1 MEEIKNSTTHSTE
14 GINVTEK
21 KETETKPDSDN
32 ELLSLMN
39 SLIDFESEIKSM
51 KSMNDILTKEN
62 LDFFKKLESK
72 ENIKINLLLSKIYM
86 SIISNE
92 SLYNEYLL
100 SIKSDDTKILDILFH
115 LIENCVSIVEKLN
128 TFVFSSDLF
137 ELKNKIIDLIKCIY
151 YNCKA
156 KIKDEQKTLKILE
169 LMDSL
174 PPKFFSS
181 SYLELNK
188 SKDLYEV
195 YKTKEIE
202 KINQFEE
209 IFSEINNYYE
219 QFESFKKFVENNSGV
234 VNCSSINEESLSIK
248 SEIFDFKPNK
258 DKVDFYEQYG
268 SLLLKFCKY
277 HNYMFL
283 DKDEDVNENEK
294 KVKTEENDED
304 EKDDE
309 NVRMVFLLDKIEQEK
324 NENEDDKSK
333 KIENLLKNKQFISS
347 LECKEYNELIK
358 KEINY
363 YLKVTKNIDK
373 EAKIKPIREHLS
385 YYLTTLNVESYYP
398 LYLKDFTKISISD
411 NFTPSYLTNVPAGQV
426 KKFYFETEENEDTLA
441 YIEFYLEDKTKD
453 ISFELNK
460 YEINGNKF
468 LNIFKEEK
476 IEGTFKFFIF
486 CHGYSLYEMIFDNYY
501 SWFNS
506 KDVNYRISLLKLSEN
521 SKKEEENQFNFKIN
535 GVNYVFN
542 GNEIITPAKENKD
555 EKIINIPVILNLN
568 NLKIVSFKK
577 NENENEN
584 EIDKYDYELVYK
596 EHKEEDETIIPKH
609 LFNYLLINY
618 LKKLKPEKNKNQKI
632 LISIFSQNKNLLSV
646 LEDLQEEIEKT
657 NNNEK
662 KNYIKNVGFYP
673 EDKLDQFKI
682 EYTLY
687 KPEDQILINHLFFN
701 LTKDIKI
708 SKYILIIEFDK
719 LIANAFI
726 YNRGEILNKLIGKD
740 INFDDISYDKVD
752 ELLDLIKNVYE
763 NCEGIELILT
773 SDNSIDEENKKK
785 VDDTIEKIKT
795 YCEEQINPPLKVYEY
810 DQNEILQNS
819 IKYINSLYD
828 N

>member
-1 MEEIKNSTTHSTE
+1 MEENNNSITQSNE
-14 GINVTEK
+14 GINISEK
-21 KETETKPDSDN
+21 KEMNSDSDS

-39 SLIDFESEIKSM
+39 SLIDFESEIKSI
-51 KSMNDILTKEN
+51 KSINDILTKEN

-100 SIKSDDTKILDILFH
+100 SIKEDDIKILNILLL

-128 TFVFSSDLF
+128 NFVFSSDLF

-156 KIKDEQKTLKILE
+156 KIKVEQKTLKIL
-169 LMDSL
+169 LLINSL

-195 YKTKEIE
+195 YKTKEID
-202 KINQFEE
+202 KINKFEE

-219 QFESFKKFVENNSGV
+219 QFDAFKKFVENNSGV
-234 VNCSSINEESLSIK
+234 VNCSSVNEESLIIK

-283 DKDEDVNENEK
+283 DKDEEVNEN
-294 KVKTEENDED
+294 KVKTEEKNKDGKED
-304 EKDDE
+304 E
-309 NVRMVFLLDKIEQEK
+309 NCRMIFLLDKIEQEK
-324 NENEDDKSK
+324 NENEDDKNK
-333 KIENLLKNKQFISS
+333 KIENVLKNKRFISS
-347 LECKEYNELIK
+347 LECKEYNDLIK

-373 EAKIKPIREHLS
+373 EVKIKPIREHLS
-385 YYLTTLNVESYYP
+385 YYLTTLDVESYYP

-411 NFTPSYLTNVPAGQV
+411 NFTPSYLINVPARQI
-426 KKFYFETEENEDTLA
+426 KKLYFETEENEDTLA
-441 YIEFYLEDKTKD
+441 YIEFSLEDKTKD
-453 ISFELNK
+453 ITFELNK

-476 IEGTFKFFIF
+476 IEDTFKFFIF
-486 CHGYSLYEMIFDNYY
+486 CHGYSLYELVFDNYY

-506 KDVNYRISLLKLSEN
+506 KDINYRISLLKLSEK

-535 GVNYVFN
+535 GLNYSFN
-542 GNEIITPAKENKD
+542 GNEIITPVRENKD
-555 EKIINIPVILNLN
+555 EKIINIPVILHLN

-596 EHKEEDETIIPKH
+596 EHKEEEETIIQKH

-618 LKKLKPEKNKNQKI
+618 LKKLKPENNKNQKI
-632 LISIFSQNKNLLSV
+632 IISIFSQNKNLLSV
-646 LEDLQEEIEKT
+646 SEDLQEEVEKT

-662 KNYIKNVGFYP
+662 KNYIKNLGFCP

-687 KPEDQILINHLFFN
+687 KPEDQILIYHLFFN
-701 LTKDIKI
+701 LTKNIKI
-708 SKYILIIEFDK
+708 SKSILIIEFDK
-719 LIANAFI
+719 LIANALI
-726 YNRGEILNKLIGKD
+726 YNKGEILNKLIGKD
-740 INFDDISYDKVD
+740 IIFDDISYDKVD
-752 ELLDLIKNVYE
+752 ELLNLIKNVYE
-763 NCEGIELILT
+763 NYEGIELILI
-773 SDNSIDEENKKK
+773 SDNNIDEESKKK
-785 VDDTIEKIKT
+785 LDDTFEKIKT
-795 YCEEQINPPLKVYEY
+795 YCEEQINPPLKIYEY

-819 IKYINSLYD
+819 IKYTNSLYE